1 MKKFLFVFLG
11 CCFLVGCA
19 DVATSNLRGVRNSF
33 ANDNFVESAD
43 KFAEH
48 KDIQNQN
55 NLELLITG
63 LAQFQAKN
71 YKISDKTFE
80 EFNKRNINTTS
91 GSIAHE
97 TKKLV
102 FGQMATEYKPSM
114 MDSLFVSYYQIWDA
128 VGENRRDDVRVIIN
142 QSYARQ
148 QDMSRE
154 YADLVQKN
162 TERINKN
169 NNELMTTL
177 QNQNSQWAA
186 YTDIMNPALMYLSG
200 IWFLNAGDFNDAVD
214 YLKRANGMAQSNKFI
229 TTDLSLAEHNQ
240 KPRDTTWIFVESG
253 FAPMLKQE
261 TLSFPV
267 ISGKGVI
274 MASIAVAEPVFWNG
288 SVKFS
293 GALPLADVNAMFMTE
308 FNQYRI
314 NDALRAW
321 VGASARAIAQ
331 AAAYN
336 SNSRFSELL
345 GLGTTIYSMA
355 TTNADVRSWATLP
368 ENISVLRLKTADLID
383 SNLNAMIDPN
393 VKLPTS
399 GNYLIYVR
407 LTNGKPVVHI
417 FKI

>member
-19 DVATSNLRGVRNSF
+19 DIATSNLRGVRNSF
-33 ANDNFVESAD
+33 ANDNFIESAD
-43 KFAEH
+43 KFADH
-48 KDIQNQN
+48 KDIQSQD

-63 LAQFQAKN
+63 LSQFQAKN
-71 YKISDKTFE
+71 YAASDTTFE
-80 EFNKRNINTTS
+80 EFNKRNNDATR
-91 GSIAHE
+91 GSITREA
-97 TKKLV
+97 TNLM
-102 FGQMATEYKPSM
+102 FGQMAAEYKPSM

-128 VGENRRDDVRVIIN
+128 IADGRRNDVRVIIN

-148 QDMSRE
+148 QDMSRA
-154 YADLVQKN
+154 YADLVEKN
-162 TERINKN
+162 TERIGKSNT
-169 NNELMTTL
+169 ELVTTL

-200 IWFLNAGDFNDAVD
+200 VWFLNAGDFNDAVD

-288 SVKFS
+288 SAKFS

-321 VGASARAIAQ
+321 GGASARAVAQ

-355 TTNADVRSWATLP
+355 TTNADVRSWVTLP
-368 ENISVLRLKTADLID
+368 ETISVVRLKTADLID
-383 SNLNAMIDPN
+383 SNLSAMIDSN

-407 LTNGKPVVHI
+407 LTNGKPIVHI